1 VGSIRKVID
10 IGGFFYI
17 NEYFEV
23 WGSIMRSRG
32 LVAYVDRM
40 LNTGTTV
47 IRVPKRLWVGAGKD
61 EIEEAVAL
69 ARINKVKLIFE
80 GGPVYDFREK

>member
-1 VGSIRKVID
+1 MAI
-10 IGGFFYI
+10 
-17 NEYFEV
+17 
-23 WGSIMRSRG
+23 IMRPRK
-32 LVAYVDRM
+32 LVRYVDSM

-47 IRVPKRLWVGAGKD
+47 IRVPRSLWTRAGKD

-80 GGPVYDFREK
+80 GGPVYDFRKNRFY

>member
-1 VGSIRKVID
+1 
-10 IGGFFYI
+10 
-17 NEYFEV
+17 
-23 WGSIMRSRG
+23 
-32 LVAYVDRM
+32 M

-47 IRVPKRLWVGAGKD
+47 IRVPRSLWTRAGKD

-80 GGPVYDFREK
+80 GGPVYDFRKNRFY